1 MRRSRSVLAGVA
13 AGLLLA
19 LAGPVM
25 DNVRADADAD
35 ADGGDGGGTRDHVRA
50 KLDGAGSGATLQP
63 FTHKGATGWKT
74 IAD

>member
-1 MRRSRSVLAGVA
+1 MRRSRSVLAGVV

-25 DNVRADADAD
+25 DNVRADADVN
-35 ADGGDGGGTRDHVRA
+35 GGDGDGTRDHVRA